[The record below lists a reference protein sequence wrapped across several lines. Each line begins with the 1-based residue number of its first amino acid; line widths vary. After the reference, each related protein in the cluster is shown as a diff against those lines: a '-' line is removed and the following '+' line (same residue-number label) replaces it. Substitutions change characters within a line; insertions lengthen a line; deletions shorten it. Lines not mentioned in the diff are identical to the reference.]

1 MKFPQR
7 LLRHL
12 DPGAGREDGRTVGRC
27 HRRLRDHQAHRE
39 AWNGRRRPGERLREG
54 DGGRGARGVGE
65 EPAGDIPPAFQVA
78 VQRYCPPSH
87 ALT

>member
-39 AWNGRRRPGERLREG
+39 AWNGRRQPGERLREG
-54 DGGRGARGVGE
+54 DGGCGARGVGE
-65 EPAGDIPPAFQVA
+65 EPAGYPAGFSAPFFVL
-78 VQRYCPPSH
+78 RYGIL
-87 ALT
+87 ADM